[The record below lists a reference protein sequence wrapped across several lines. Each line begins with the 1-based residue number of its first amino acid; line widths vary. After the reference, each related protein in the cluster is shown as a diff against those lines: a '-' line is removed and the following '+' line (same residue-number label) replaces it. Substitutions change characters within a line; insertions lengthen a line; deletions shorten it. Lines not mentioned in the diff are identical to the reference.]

1 MKIMP
6 KKLPKSLLVSVL
18 ALVLVGSAAAAFVW
32 ISNIRTTTVVVR
44 EIPVT
49 LSGDFVASSYTH
61 EETFQQFAFTVND
74 APYAVG
80 YIFIEFIATGPIN
93 PGDIEVS
100 VAVQTDPSTYISTQ
114 AMPGYPTN
122 TTDNNMVFV
131 LGDTAND
138 PIDFGAIS
146 TGALNVYITYNAA
159 YTMDASI
166 RLTSTPS

>member
-1 MKIMP
+1 MKIMQ
-6 KKLPKSLLVSVL
+6 KKLSKSLLVSVL
-18 ALVLVGSAAAAFVW
+18 ALIMVGSAAAAFVW
-32 ISNIRTTTVVVR
+32 ISNMRTTTVTVR

-61 EETFQQFAFTVND
+61 EETFQEFPYTVND

-100 VAVQTDPSTYISTQ
+100 LSVAYSPLWHLGAY

-122 TTDNNMVFV
+122 TTANNLVFV
-131 LGDTAND
+131 FGDSSND
-138 PIDFGAIS
+138 PIDFAAVS
-146 TGALNVYITYNAA
+146 TGALNVYITYNVA
-159 YTMDASI
+159 YTIDASI